1 MKINKKTKIM
11 KICRCK
17 DKEIAIT
24 VEGEQLE
31 RVEEFQY
38 LGSTMTADE
47 RSSSEIMKRVAM
59 GKEAFNSR

>member
-1 MKINKKTKIM
+1 MVHTKVM
-11 KICRCK
+11 NTCRNK
-17 DKEIAIT
+17 DKEIAII
-24 VEGEQLE
+24 VDGVQLE

-47 RSSSEIMKRVAM
+47 CSSSEIVKRVAM